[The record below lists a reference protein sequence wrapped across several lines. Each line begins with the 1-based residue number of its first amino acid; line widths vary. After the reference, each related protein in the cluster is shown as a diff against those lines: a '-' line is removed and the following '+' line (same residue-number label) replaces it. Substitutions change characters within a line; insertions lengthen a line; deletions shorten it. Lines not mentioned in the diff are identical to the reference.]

1 MKISKQIIISIFFLA
16 MVVILPSC
24 KKSFVDLTPRG
35 VVPVSS
41 YYTTEIDIRTAL
53 NGAYSSLRPIY
64 NEQYGYGEVPSD
76 NTETFPDSE
85 NMYGEEDKFTWTP
98 TSIRIQAAWT
108 RFYTAISY
116 ANIVLD
122 HVGTPAMTDAS
133 RNSYTG
139 QAKFLRALNYFN
151 LVRMFGAVPLVLNEI
166 TSEQQAYS
174 YNRTPVAEV
183 YAQIEKDLNEAAAV
197 LPASYTGQDV
207 GRATSTAA
215 KGLLGKAYMFQNKFA
230 LAEAKLAEIVPLAGT
245 PLSYDQIFGL
255 GKDNNREIIFA
266 VQYLG
271 GGFSEGNTFAAQFVP
286 TPSGSTIIGVS
297 GGSNNIGTPD
307 LYNAFEPGD
316 VRRDV
321 AIGIFTVDRFVYY
334 YAKKFTY
341 QSVASGN
348 EGDNDWPVLRFADVI
363 LLYAEALNENGKT
376 NEALTQLN
384 LIRTRSNLPPKT
396 NLSQPDARTAI
407 RNERRVELCFE
418 GERWFDLIRW
428 NTYVE
433 VMQAFKT
440 KYGAVNGTIG
450 NVVPTLRLYPIP
462 QRERI
467 LNPNLS
473 QNDGYP
479 K

>member
-1 MKISKQIIISIFFLA
+1 MKISKQIIISTFFLA
-16 MVVILPSC
+16 MVVVLPSC

-35 VVPVSS
+35 IVPVGS
-41 YYTTEIDIRTAL
+41 YYHTEIDIRTAL

-64 NEQYGYGEVPSD
+64 NEQYGFGEVPSD

-85 NMYGEEDKFTWTP
+85 VIYGEQDKLTWTA
-98 TSIRIQAAWT
+98 TSIRLQAAWT

-122 HVGTPAMTDAS
+122 HVGTPIMTDAN
-133 RNSYTG
+133 RNGYIG
-139 QAKFLRALNYFN
+139 QAKFLRALMYFN
-151 LVRMFGAVPLVLNEI
+151 LVRMFGGVPLVLNEI
-166 TSEQQAYS
+166 TSEEQAYT
-174 YNRTPVAEV
+174 YGRIPETEV

-197 LPASYTGQDV
+197 LPASYTGSDI

-215 KGLLGKAYMFQNKFA
+215 KALLGKAYMFQNKFA
-230 LAEAKLAEIVPLAGT
+230 LAEAKLAEIIPFAGT
-245 PLSYDQIFGL
+245 PLSYDQVFGL

-271 GGFSEGNTFAAQFVP
+271 GGFSEGNTFASQFVP
-286 TPSGSTIIGVS
+286 TPSGTTIIGVS
-297 GGSNNIGTPD
+297 GGSSNIGTRD

-316 VRRDV
+316 ARLNV
-321 AIGIFTVDRFVYY
+321 AIGLFTVDRYKYY
-334 YAKKFTY
+334 YAKKFIYPT
-341 QSVASGN
+341 VASGL

-384 LIRTRSNLPPKT
+384 LIRTRSNLPSKL

-407 RNERRVELCFE
+407 RNERRLELCFE
-418 GERWFDLIRW
+418 GERWFDLVRW
-428 NTYVE
+428 NIYVD

-440 KYGAVNGTIG
+440 NYGAVNGTIG
-450 NVVPTLRLYPIP
+450 NVIATLRLYPIP

-473 QNDGYP
+473 QNPGY
-479 K
+479 